1 MARQRPYLW
10 RNHRAAIG
18 RGYLAQGVSS
28 AISFPTGAGKS
39 TLAELKIATALLRN
53 EKVVFLAP
61 THALVGQTTRALQST
76 FQNYDILGDV
86 DDEITFGDIVL
97 LPEVIVTTPERC
109 LRSEEHTSELPSLMR
124 TSYAV
129 F

>member
-10 RNHRAAIG
+10 RNHRAAIE

-53 EKVVFLAP
+53 AKVVFLAQ

-76 FQNYDILGDV
+76 FQNYDILRSAEPRVGKECV
-86 DDEITFGDIVL
+86 STCRSRWSP
-97 LPEVIVTTPERC
+97 LPKYKKKKKIGR
-109 LRSEEHTSELPSLMR
+109 
-124 TSYAV
+124 
-129 F
+129 